1 MSQKLNLLIAPVSV
15 LIPNE
20 VHEFVV
26 DPSAMWKKKPA
37 SRTDIN
43 KDRSRHQS
51 EKAY

>member
-26 DPSAMWKKKPA
+26 DPSALRKKKPA
-37 SRTDIN
+37 SRAEINTD
-43 KDRSRHQS
+43 R
-51 EKAY
+51 